1 MALVYFDKFM
11 ERTGVRN
18 FGDDINPAL
27 MSRFINKDILA
38 SDEIA
43 VFGIGTILN
52 DKNIKNNAHYAR
64 KVIFSS
70 GVGYGKLETKLDDTW
85 DVACVRGPG
94 SAKALGVGSDKAI
107 ADGAIL
113 LSEIYSMPSSKRS
126 RPLFIP
132 HVNSHLSTGRL
143 LSATADKLDMDYL
156 SPGCDADEFIHAVA
170 AAPFVVT
177 EAMHGAILAD
187 TMRVPWLPVSLHE
200 FHEFK
205 WRDWMDSME
214 LNGGTV
220 HSLSPRCW
228 DSREGGQPTSIVQK
242 LYKRGKGQVLK
253 RNLRRVI
260 ATQAPLLSQPHVIES
275 KKQAL
280 LDVVDEINKT
290 YSGHSR
296 QTLPEYT

>member
-27 MSRFINKDILA
+27 MSRFISKDILS
-38 SDEIA
+38 SDDIA
-43 VFGIGTILN
+43 LFGIGTILN
-52 DKNIKNNAHYAR
+52 DKNIKNNDHYAR

-70 GVGYGKLETKLDDTW
+70 GVGYGQFHTKLDETW

-94 SAKALGVGSDKAI
+94 SARALGVGLDKAI

-113 LSEIYSMPSSKRS
+113 LSEIYSKPTIKRS
-126 RPLFIP
+126 RAVFIP

-143 LSATADKLDMDYL
+143 LAATADKLDMDYL
-156 SPGCDADEFIHAVA
+156 TPSCNADEFIHTVA
-170 AAPFVVT
+170 SAPYIVT

-187 TMRVPWLPVSLHE
+187 AMRVPWIPVSLHE

-214 LNGGTV
+214 LNGGVV

-228 DSREGGQPTSIVQK
+228 DSREGNQPTSIVQR

-253 RNLRRVI
+253 RNIRRVI
-260 ATQAPLLSQPHVIES
+260 ATQEPLLSQPHVMES
-275 KKQAL
+275 KIQAL
-280 LDVVDEINKT
+280 LDVVSEINRT
-290 YSGHSR
+290 YSR
-296 QTLPEYT
+296 L

>member
-27 MSRFINKDILA
+27 MGRFINKDVLS

-52 DKNIKNNAHYAR
+52 DKNIKNNNHYAR

-70 GVGYGKLETKLDDTW
+70 GVGYGQLDTKLDDTW

-94 SAKALGVGSDKAI
+94 SARALGVGLDRAI

-113 LSEIYSMPSSKRS
+113 LSEIYSKPTIKRS
-126 RPLFIP
+126 RPVFIP

-143 LSATADKLDMDYL
+143 LAATADKLDMDYL
-156 SPGCDADEFIHAVA
+156 TPSCNAEEFIQTVA
-170 AAPFVVT
+170 SAPFIVT

-187 TMRVPWLPVSLHE
+187 TMRVPWIPVSLHE
-200 FHEFK
+200 FNEFK
-205 WRDWMDSME
+205 WRDWMDSMGID
-214 LNGGTV
+214 GGRV
-220 HSLSPRCW
+220 HPLSPRCW
-228 DSREGGQPTSIVQK
+228 DGREGGQPVSIVQR

-253 RNLRRVI
+253 RNIRRII
-260 ATQAPLLSQPHVIES
+260 ATQEPLLSQSDVIES

-280 LDVVDEINKT
+280 LDVVNDINRN
-290 YSGHSR
+290 YSR
-296 QTLPEYT
+296 V

>member
-11 ERTGVRN
+11 ERTGVKN

-27 MSRFINKDILA
+27 MSRFINKDILS
-38 SDEIA
+38 SDEVA
-43 VFGIGTILN
+43 LFGVGTILN
-52 DKNIKNNAHYAR
+52 DKNIKSNNHYAR

-94 SAKALGVGSDKAI
+94 SAKALGVGPDRAI

-113 LSEIYSMPSSKRS
+113 LSELYAKPTKKCS
-126 RPLFIP
+126 RAVFIP

-143 LSATADKLDMDYL
+143 LAAIADKLDMDYL
-156 SPGCDADEFIHAVA
+156 SPSCNADEFISTVA
-170 AAPFVVT
+170 SAPFVVT

-187 TMRVPWLPVSLHE
+187 TMRVPWVPVSLHE

-205 WRDWMDSME
+205 WRDWMDAMG
-214 LNGGTV
+214 LNTGMV

-228 DSREGGQPTSIVQK
+228 DSREGSQPTTIVQR

-260 ATQAPLLSQPHVIES
+260 ETKEPLLSQPQIIES

-280 LDVVDEINKT
+280 LKAVNDINRT
-290 YSGHSR
+290 YSR
-296 QTLPEYT
+296 L

>member
-27 MSRFINKDILA
+27 MSRFINKDILL

-43 VFGIGTILN
+43 LFGIGTILN
-52 DKNIKNNAHYAR
+52 DKNIKNSGHYAR

-70 GVGYGKLETKLDDTW
+70 GVGYGQLDTKLDESW
-85 DVACVRGPG
+85 EVACVRGPG
-94 SAKALGVGSDKAI
+94 SARALGVGLDKAI

-113 LSEIYSMPSSKRS
+113 LSEIYSKPAIKRS
-126 RPLFIP
+126 RAVFIP

-143 LSATADKLDMDYL
+143 LAATADKLDMDYL
-156 SPGCDADEFIHAVA
+156 TPSCDADEFIHTVA
-170 AAPFVVT
+170 SAPFIVT

-187 TMRVPWLPVSLHE
+187 TMRVPWIPVSLHE

-205 WRDWMDSME
+205 WRDWMESME
-214 LNGGTV
+214 LKDGAV

-228 DSREGGQPTSIVQK
+228 DSREGHQPASIIQR

-253 RNLRRVI
+253 RNIRRVI
-260 ATQAPLLSQPHVIES
+260 ATQEPLLSQPQVIES

-280 LDVVDEINKT
+280 LDVVRVINRT
-290 YSGHSR
+290 YSR
-296 QTLPEYT
+296 L